1 MPSTFLPRLH
11 LSGDLTKVQ
20 RDIKAALDG
29 YQGVDIL
36 NGFLIADVELKTGK
50 NNEIGHPLDRAVQ
63 GYFVVQKSAN
73 AVIFNGSA
81 GIGTSKNSFT
91 LQCSADVTVSLW
103 VF

>member
-29 YQGVDIL
+29 YQ
-36 NGFLIADVELKTGK
+36 DV
-50 NNEIGHPLDRAVQ
+50 